1 MIGRGKRGNWE
12 KISWISVLP
21 PRIWRDVGWTDPDVP
36 GRDTSSFTTTRWLS
50 HSHVLY
56 VLTELLQLCWTVR
69 RACCSC
75 RATDIV
81 RQVCLHWA
89 RQECRLWQMLAGIWE
104 CGTLA
109 VLKLKGTWANISW
122 NWVTAD
128 TVSPSAGC
136 CTLFKVR
143 DCWMNWRMERQRSR
157 CKGHCGV
164 HLTVLY
170 SVLHMQISSL
180 CYVLFHLCVTCYFP
194 KQPSMDGVGVCNGD
208 RLCSLWGRNWYSTCC
223 LHELQ
228 DSHDSLLPH
237 VGSDATRCGWF
248 TAKFRSSAAP
258 PDHTT
263 SYYST

>member
-180 CYVLFHLCVTCYFP
+180 CYVLFHLCVTCYFICVLRVI
-194 KQPSMDGVGVCNGD
+194 SSVLRVISSVCYVLFHLCVTCYFICVLRVISSVCYVLFPQTTFNG
-208 RLCSLWGRNWYSTCC
+208 RCWC
-223 LHELQ
+223 L
-228 DSHDSLLPH
+228 
-237 VGSDATRCGWF
+237 
-248 TAKFRSSAAP
+248 
-258 PDHTT
+258 
-263 SYYST
+263 